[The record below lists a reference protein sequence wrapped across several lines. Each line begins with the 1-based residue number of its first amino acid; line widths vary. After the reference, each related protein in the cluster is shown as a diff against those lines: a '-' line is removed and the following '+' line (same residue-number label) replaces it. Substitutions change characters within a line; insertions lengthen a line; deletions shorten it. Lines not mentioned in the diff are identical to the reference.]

1 MKGDGQLSTFGKHQ
15 DIETGNANSV
25 MNLPMHHLDLIDE
38 SGRVETGQ
46 DAINEQDNFQI
57 SRDGKQFKNI

>member
-1 MKGDGQLSTFGKHQ
+1 MKGDGQLSTVGQHQ

-25 MNLPMHHLDLIDE
+25 MNLPMHNLELIDE

-46 DAINEQDNFQI
+46 DAINEQDNF
-57 SRDGKQFKNI
+57 